1 MGFRAV
7 GVGDPER
14 YLLRTSAARIGV
26 DDVASMSRDEH
37 RHAFLAFVA
46 RLIGDSDRYLGR
58 DEIDP
63 LRDGASY
70 NLAAMW
76 LNDAE
81 LAELARE
88 LNILFQPRLANT
100 PKLGSKRRILA
111 TVLLPGHDTSAEPG
125 P

>member
-46 RLIGDSDRYLGR
+46 GLIGDFDRYLAR

-63 LRDGASY
+63 CATEPATTWRRCGSMTR
-70 NLAAMW
+70 NSR
-76 LNDAE
+76 NS
-81 LAELARE
+81 R
-88 LNILFQPRLANT
+88 AN
-100 PKLGSKRRILA
+100 
-111 TVLLPGHDTSAEPG
+111 
-125 P
+125 